1 MTQYPASAANK
12 LLTQVNN
19 TVELEPLKQR
29 VLQQTEKKM
38 KLRNKLFGDMPNYE
52 IIEEIV
58 GGLCF
63 LALIGALIVLYI
75 TA

>member
-1 MTQYPASAANK
+1 MNIRK
-12 LLTQVNN
+12 
-19 TVELEPLKQR
+19 
-29 VLQQTEKKM
+29 
-38 KLRNKLFGDMPNYE
+38 KLFGDMPTYQM
-52 IIEEIV
+52 IEEIV

>member
-1 MTQYPASAANK
+1 
-12 LLTQVNN
+12 
-19 TVELEPLKQR
+19 
-29 VLQQTEKKM
+29 M
-38 KLRNKLFGDMPNYE
+38 KLRNKLFGDMPTYE
-52 IIEEIV
+52 VIEAIV

>member
-1 MTQYPASAANK
+1 MNIRKT
-12 LLTQVNN
+12 
-19 TVELEPLKQR
+19 
-29 VLQQTEKKM
+29 
-38 KLRNKLFGDMPNYE
+38 LFGDMPTYE